1 MDQLVPVVCS
11 TKDADLTLPQDGP
24 EGTAR
29 RQFLRTFLH
38 DLATPLSAVSL
49 HLEGANRR
57 LLRGGDPSESLG
69 IARAELAR
77 AFELFEQGRELLL
90 TQSATPEAF
99 LFDEWVERA
108 ARGLAADSVR
118 IEGTTEGRVAG
129 DQSKLGE
136 ALSALIV
143 NALESEAPLSIFRE
157 RRNGRLQ
164 VRIEN
169 RGLLPTDDPEK
180 LFAPRSSRAGK
191 NWGMG
196 LARARLF
203 AADAGGAV
211 RLTQDG
217 DRVIAIL
224 ELPEERA

>member
-1 MDQLVPVVCS
+1 M
-11 TKDADLTLPQDGP
+11 TLPQDGP
-24 EGTAR
+24 DVTAR

-57 LLRGGDPSESLG
+57 LQRGDDPSESLG
-69 IARAELAR
+69 IARSELSR
-77 AFELFEQGRELLL
+77 AFDLFEKGRELLL
-90 TQSATPEAF
+90 AQSATSEPF

-108 ARGLAADSVR
+108 AKGIAADGVR
-118 IEGTTEGRVAG
+118 IEGTTGGRVAG

-157 RRNGRLQ
+157 RRNERLQ

-217 DRVIAIL
+217 DRVVAIL